1 MNHRE
6 RRGAQRRVRER
17 VDEMDEMD
25 GVDKKA
31 PAIQLPR
38 RTREILEAK
47 LREQATLQALLA
59 QQGQAINELIEAA
72 REMLDVPAGWQ
83 LANTGVGFVAP
94 AAQPAAEE

>member
-6 RRGAQRRVRER
+6 RRGAQRGVEKRM
-17 VDEMDEMD
+17 DEMDET
-25 GVDKKA
+25 A

-59 QQGQAINELIEAA
+59 QQGQAINELVEAA
-72 REMLDVPAGWQ
+72 REMLDVPVGWE

-94 AAQPAAEE
+94 AAPTEQE

>member
-1 MNHRE
+1 
-6 RRGAQRRVRER
+6 
-17 VDEMDEMD
+17 MDAVD

-31 PAIQLPR
+31 AAAIGLPR

-72 REMLDVPAGWQ
+72 REMLDVPAGWE
-83 LANTGVGFVAP
+83 LANTGVGFVGP
-94 AAQPAAEE
+94 GEDEGSPGDN